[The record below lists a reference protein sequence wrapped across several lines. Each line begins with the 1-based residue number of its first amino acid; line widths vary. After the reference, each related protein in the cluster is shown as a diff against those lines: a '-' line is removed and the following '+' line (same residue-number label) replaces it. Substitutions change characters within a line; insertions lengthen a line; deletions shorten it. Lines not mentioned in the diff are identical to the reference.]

1 MKWLWILTGVWG
13 CAAVVLGAIATHA
26 LDGLPASDQAALET
40 ASRYHLAHVVAAGL
54 ALILAERA
62 GRLAMFAA
70 IVFLGAILC
79 FSGSIY
85 LDVLAGIKIPTAP
98 VGGTGFM
105 IGWLLLG
112 AGGWRAASG
121 R

>member
-13 CAAVVLGAIATHA
+13 CAAAVLGAIAAHA
-26 LDGLPASDQAALET
+26 VEGLPATDQAALEIAT
-40 ASRYHLAHVVAAGL
+40 RYHLTHVVAAGL
-54 ALILAERA
+54 ALVLAERA
-62 GRLAMFAA
+62 GRLAILAA

-85 LDVLAGIKIPTAP
+85 LGVLADITIPVAP

-112 AGGWRAASG
+112 AGGWRAAS
-121 R
+121 RR